1 MAIQITKTITISGQ
15 QIVRDY
21 ICETLGLTV
30 QQYNEQFSKKQPQ
43 IYWEIEESGDHD
55 KGDYKQELK
64 ELEITIEE

>member
-1 MAIQITKTITISGQ
+1 MAIQITKTIIISGK
-15 QIVRDY
+15 QIIRDY
-21 ICETLGLTV
+21 ICEALDLTI
-30 QQYNEQFSKKQPQ
+30 QEYNDKFSKSPPQ